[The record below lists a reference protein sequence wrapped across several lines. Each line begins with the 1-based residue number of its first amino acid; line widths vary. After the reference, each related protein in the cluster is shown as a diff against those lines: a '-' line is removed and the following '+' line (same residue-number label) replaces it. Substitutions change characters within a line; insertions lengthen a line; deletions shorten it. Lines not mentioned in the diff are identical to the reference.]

1 MNSPFTDGSA
11 TLKHEKRQIEY
22 RKETFEYVALYY
34 ECDDTKETFTTT
46 ELDGINLSQ
55 IYNQYRERHSIPFT
69 DEIVGLRSKYRL
81 SIPKM
86 AKILGLPVKD
96 YRQYEEGYVPTE
108 ANGKLLSTCMQ
119 AFVFEGFVKKSED
132 VLSAKEFNSI
142 LSLISEQKTKEKD
155 CELKQ
160 SLVFGK
166 GKRGATNG
174 FAIQSVEKL
183 KNVLLYFTQNCRDVF
198 NTKMNKLLFYLDFY
212 NYRRTGYSVTG
223 LTYKAIQ
230 YGPVPERWDKV
241 YSVFDEIEQDTIEF
255 PNGVTGTRLTSSVPP
270 NLDLFSDEEKNSL
283 RTIAEKFCNTSS
295 SDISKISHQ
304 EDAWRLYEN
313 TQTQISFDTAW
324 DMKGI

>member
-1 MNSPFTDGSA
+1 MNSPFTEGNA
-11 TLKHEKRQIEY
+11 TLRHEKRQLEY
-22 RKETFEYVALYY
+22 RKEKFEYVALYY
-34 ECDDTKETFTTT
+34 ECDNTKETFTTN
-46 ELDGINLSQ
+46 ELDEININQ
-55 IYNQYRERHSIPFT
+55 VYNQYRENHSIPFT
-69 DEIVGLRSKYRL
+69 DEIVTLRKKYKL
-81 SIPKM
+81 TISKM
-86 AKILGLPVKD
+86 AKILGISSKD
-96 YRQYEEGYVPTE
+96 YRQYEEGYVPNE
-108 ANGKLLSTCMQ
+108 ANGKLLGACMDP
-119 AFVFEGFVKKSED
+119 FVFEGFIKKSAD
-132 VLSAKEFNSI
+132 ILSNKELSSICSI
-142 LSLISEQKTKEKD
+142 LEEQKKLIKEKELKHSLI
-155 CELKQ
+155 
-160 SLVFGK
+160 FGK

-183 KNVLLYFTQNCRDVF
+183 KNILLYFTQNCKDVF

-212 NYRRTGYSVTG
+212 NYRQTGYSVSG

-241 YSVFDEIEQDTIEF
+241 YVVFDEIEQETIEF
-255 PNGVTGTRLTSSVPP
+255 PNGVTGTRLDSSVPP
-270 NLDLFSDEEKNSL
+270 NLDLFSDEEKLSL